1 MNIGEVAELT
11 GLTRKTVRFYSD
23 KGLIHP
29 LHRKENGYRSY
40 DKQHV
45 VELNLIRQ
53 ARLVGFSL
61 DECQELVS
69 LAQNP
74 QRRSAEVKKKAQ
86 EKLKE
91 IEMKL
96 QELQNIQHILSVLSD
111 RCPGDNEAR
120 CPILSELC
128 SNDLLLTEKR

>member
-1 MNIGEVAELT
+1 MNIGEVSALT

-40 DKQHV
+40 DKQHIS
-45 VELNLIRQ
+45 ELNLIRQ

-61 DECQELVS
+61 EECQELVL

-91 IEMKL
+91 IEIKL
-96 QELQNIQHILSVLSD
+96 RELQNIQHVLSVLANQ
-111 RCPGDNEAR
+111 CPGDDDAN
-120 CPILSELC
+120 CPILSGLC
-128 SNDLLLTEKR
+128 GDTPLV